1 MQGISAIRIK
11 DLRLKSSL
19 TQKQLGI
26 QLGVSQQIV
35 SRWEREKLIPS
46 LDMITKMSEFFG
58 VTMDYIS
65 GRSNSPNFMYNLA
78 ESEAELVNHFRAMD
92 DGKKQMLIEFAV
104 FLRSSVTVPRD
115 DNMKNTIKK

>member
-26 QLGVSQQIV
+26 QLGVSQQVV